1 MGKGAIKV
9 FEDIME
15 NKQNNTIY
23 INAAVV
29 TGGKR
34 YDVRAYDIDMT
45 AGTVV
50 GFIEDVTRKID
61 GRTDYEIF
69 IPISG
74 TNCEWSFPV
83 MLVRISPDTLK
94 FYSPGAE

>member
-1 MGKGAIKV
+1 M
-9 FEDIME
+9 FEDIMK
-15 NKQNNTIY
+15 NKQKNIVYT
-23 INAAVV
+23 NATVV

-34 YDVRAYDIDMT
+34 YDVRAYNIKMI

-50 GFIEDVTRKID
+50 GFIEDITRKID

-69 IPISG
+69 IPIAG

-83 MLVRISPDTLK
+83 MLVRTSPNTLK
-94 FYSPGAE
+94 FYSPGVN

>member
-1 MGKGAIKV
+1 M
-9 FEDIME
+9 FDDIMK
-15 NKQNNTIY
+15 NKKNNIIY
-23 INAAVV
+23 TNAAVV

-34 YDVRAYDIDMT
+34 YDVRAYNIKMT

-69 IPISG
+69 IPIGG
-74 TNCEWSFPV
+74 TNCDWSFPV

-94 FYSPGAE
+94 FYSAGAE